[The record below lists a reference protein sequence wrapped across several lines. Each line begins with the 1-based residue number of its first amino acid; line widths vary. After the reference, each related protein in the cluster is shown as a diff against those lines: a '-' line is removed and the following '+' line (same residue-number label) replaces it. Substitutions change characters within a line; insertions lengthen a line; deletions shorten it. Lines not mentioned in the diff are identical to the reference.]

1 MSQNTDSPKTIKAM
15 VFHIY
20 TPYDD
25 ILTKRVDKGKILIPV
40 IHNNTRKRSKQINV
54 VLEAD
59 ISYFT
64 PPVDYGM
71 K

>member
-1 MSQNTDSPKTIKAM
+1 MSQNTDSPKTIKVM
-15 VFHIY
+15 VFY
-20 TPYDD
+20 VNAPYDD
-25 ILTKRVDKGKILIPV
+25 ILTKRVDKGKILIHV
-40 IHNNTRKRSKQINV
+40 VHNNTRKRSKQFNV